1 MTVLRR
7 NILGVYIPVRAE
19 DSLRV
24 SVKIQKQLQKQ
35 EVLLQQWV
43 KEAHRIQFKNPRTKV
58 IK

>member
-35 EVLLQQWV
+35 EV
-43 KEAHRIQFKNPRTKV
+43 KEAHSIQSKNPRTKV